1 MFRNVIAV
9 IIGIIAGMALNMG
22 ILQVS
27 YLAYPIPEGLDIND
41 PAQLQD
47 YLDTLPATAFLVA
60 MLAHLAQSFGGAW
73 VAARL
78 GSSRPMLLAMIVGAL
93 SLAGGVMMMT
103 MVKGPAWMA
112 LELPLYLVVAWIAG
126 RMEQKR
132 RATDDGPTME
142 PAQTGKAESEEVG
155 SIASPPAMPAE
166 ND

>member
-9 IIGIIAGMALNMG
+9 IIGIITGMALNMG

-27 YLAYPIPEGLDIND
+27 YLAYPIPEGLYIND
-41 PAQLQD
+41 PAQFQD

-60 MLAHLAQSFGGAW
+60 MLAHLAQSFGGGW

-93 SLAGGVMMMT
+93 SLAGGVTMMT

-112 LELPLYLVVAWIAG
+112 IELPLYLVVAWIAG

-132 RATDDGPTME
+132 RAPADDLAALKSAIRMV
-142 PAQTGKAESEEVG
+142 QKAAADE
-155 SIASPPAMPAE
+155 A
-166 ND
+166 

>member
-9 IIGIIAGMALNMG
+9 ISGIIAGMALNMG
-22 ILQVS
+22 ILQIS

-60 MLAHLAQSFGGAW
+60 MLAHLAQSFGGGW

-78 GSSRPMLLAMIVGAL
+78 GSSRPMLLAMIVGAG

-112 LELPLYLVVAWIAG
+112 IELPLYLVVAWIAG

-132 RATDDGPTME
+132 RAAADGPATE
-142 PAQTGKAESEEVG
+142 PAQAGEAESEE
-155 SIASPPAMPAE
+155 ASQDPPAMPAE

>member
-9 IIGIIAGMALNMG
+9 ISGIIAGMALNMG
-22 ILQVS
+22 ILQIS

-60 MLAHLAQSFGGAW
+60 MLAHLAQSFGGGW
-73 VAARL
+73 VAAR
-78 GSSRPMLLAMIVGAL
+78 RPMLLAMIVGAG
-93 SLAGGVMMMT
+93 SLAGGVMMMR
-103 MVKGPAWMA
+103 MVKGPAWMTI
-112 LELPLYLVVAWIAG
+112 ELPLYLVVAWIAG

-132 RATDDGPTME
+132 RAAADGPATE
-142 PAQTGKAESEEVG
+142 PAQAGEAESEE
-155 SIASPPAMPAE
+155 ASQAPPAMPAE

>member
-9 IIGIIAGMALNMG
+9 ISGIIAGMALNMG
-22 ILQVS
+22 ILQIS

-60 MLAHLAQSFGGAW
+60 MLAHLAQSFGGGW
-73 VAARL
+73 VAAR
-78 GSSRPMLLAMIVGAL
+78 RPMLLAMIVGAG
-93 SLAGGVMMMT
+93 SLAGGVMMMR
-103 MVKGPAWMA
+103 MVKGPAWMTI
-112 LELPLYLVVAWIAG
+112 ELPLYLVVAWIAG

-132 RATDDGPTME
+132 RAAADGPATE
-142 PAQTGKAESEEVG
+142 PAQAGEAESEE
-155 SIASPPAMPAE
+155 ASQDPPAMPAE